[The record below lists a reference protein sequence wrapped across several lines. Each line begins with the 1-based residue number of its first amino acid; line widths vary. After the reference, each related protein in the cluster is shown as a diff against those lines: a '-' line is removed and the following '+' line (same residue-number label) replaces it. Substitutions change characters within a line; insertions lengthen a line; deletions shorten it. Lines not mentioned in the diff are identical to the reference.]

1 MKFDFD
7 NVRPIYLQLVEQLER
22 YIVSGNLKPGD
33 KLPSVRELAMSSKT
47 NPNTVQKALT
57 ELENLGLIYT
67 ERTNGKYV
75 STDETLIQKHG
86 EKYAKVLTE
95 KYLDDMTK
103 LGFTIEQAKDYT
115 NKFGGK
121 NERNSKM

>member
-33 KLPSVRELAMSSKT
+33 KLPSVRELAISSKT

-57 ELENLGLIYT
+57 ELD
-67 ERTNGKYV
+67 RKSV
-75 STDETLIQKHG
+75 
-86 EKYAKVLTE
+86 V
-95 KYLDDMTK
+95 
-103 LGFTIEQAKDYT
+103 
-115 NKFGGK
+115 
-121 NERNSKM
+121 

>member
-33 KLPSVRELAMSSKT
+33 KLPSVRELAISSKT

-75 STDETLIQKHG
+75 STDETSIQKHG

-103 LGFTIEQAKDYT
+103 LGFTIEQAKDYL
-115 NKFGGK
+115 NKFGGIK
-121 NERNSKM
+121 

>member
-47 NPNTVQKALT
+47 NPNSVQKALT
-57 ELENLGLIYT
+57 ELENIGLIYT

-75 STDETLIQKHG
+75 STDETSIQKHG

-103 LGFTIEQAKDYT
+103 LGFTIEQTKNYM

-121 NERNSKM
+121 K